1 MLESHVMRAHISE
14 WIKQLPDD
22 LNATVVQWDDGAQSG
37 VLSLQ
42 LDGMEHKFKCQF
54 KHIYRKESLVSF
66 QQSVGLDTV
75 LLCGALSDFLVAQS
89 KALSLNFIDLKGNAR
104 IVRKGCYIL
113 IQSPP
118 KVPIHLPVSTSMT
131 SGVVRCVFA
140 LYAESSLLQSTYQ
153 HIAEKSGVSLGM
165 VAKTMTYLKT
175 NQYLSNTKS
184 NRRLLN
190 LDQLLYEWLLG
201 YKRCIVEKSQRI
213 RLPTPKR
220 WEDIPVTPDATWGGE
235 VSASQLTEYLIP
247 QEFLLFSETA
257 PKNYPIAPD
266 NVMTFLWSKPFWG
279 KTLVL
284 SEQAKALLATG
295 DLIASYDGRN
305 REVAALLNE
314 KYLNIKTLPL

>member
-1 MLESHVMRAHISE
+1 MRGHISE

-22 LNATVVQWDDGAQSG
+22 LNATVVLWDDGSQSG

-54 KHIYRKESLVSF
+54 KHIHRKESLVSF

-89 KALSLNFIDLKGNAR
+89 KALSLNFIDLKGNVR

-118 KVPIHLPVSTSMT
+118 EVPIQLPVIAASMT
-131 SGVVRCVFA
+131 PGVVRCVFA
-140 LYAESSLLQSTYQ
+140 LYAESSLLQSSYQ
-153 HIAEKSGVSLGM
+153 YIAEKSGVSLGM

-184 NRRLLN
+184 NRQLLN
-190 LDQLLYEWLLG
+190 LDQLLYQWLLG

-235 VSASQLTEYLIP
+235 VSACQLTEYLIP
-247 QEFLLFSETA
+247 QELLLFSETV

-266 NVMTFLWSKPFWG
+266 SVMTFLWSKPFWG

-295 DLIASYDGRN
+295 DLIASHDGRN

>member
-1 MLESHVMRAHISE
+1 MRAHISE

-118 KVPIHLPVSTSMT
+118 EVPIQLPVSASMT
-131 SGVVRCVFA
+131 PGVVRCVFA
-140 LYAESSLLQSTYQ
+140 LYAESSLLQSSYQ

-175 NQYLSNTKS
+175 NQYLSSTKS

-190 LDQLLYEWLLG
+190 LDQLLYKWLLG

-220 WEDIPVTPDATWGGE
+220 WEDIPVTSDATWGGE
-235 VSASQLTEYLIP
+235 VSACQLTEYLNP
-247 QEFLLFSETA
+247 QELLLFSETA

-266 NVMTFLWSKPFWG
+266 NVMTFFWSKPFWG

-295 DLIASYDGRN
+295 DLIASQDGRN

>member
-1 MLESHVMRAHISE
+1 MRGHISE

-22 LNATVVQWDDGAQSG
+22 LNATVVQWDDGSQSG

-42 LDGMEHKFKCQF
+42 LDGMEHNFKCQF
-54 KHIYRKESLVSF
+54 KLIHRKESLVSF

-75 LLCGALSDFLVAQS
+75 LLCEALSDFLVAQS
-89 KALSLNFIDLKGNAR
+89 KALNLNFIDLKGNTR

-118 KVPIHLPVSTSMT
+118 EVPIQLPVSASMT
-131 SGVVRCVFA
+131 PGVVRCVFA

-235 VSASQLTEYLIP
+235 VSACQLTEYLIP
-247 QEFLLFSETA
+247 QELLLFSETA

-295 DLIASYDGRN
+295 DLIASHDGRN

>member
-1 MLESHVMRAHISE
+1 MLELHVMRGHISE

-22 LNATVVQWDDGAQSG
+22 LNATVVQWDDRAQSG

-54 KHIYRKESLVSF
+54 KHIHRKENLVSF

-75 LLCGALSDFLVAQS
+75 LLCGALSDFLVVQS
-89 KALSLNFIDLKGNAR
+89 KALSLNFIDLKGKAR

-118 KVPIHLPVSTSMT
+118 EVPIQLPVSASMT
-131 SGVVRCVFA
+131 PGVVRCVFA

-175 NQYLSNTKS
+175 NQYLSSTKS

-201 YKRCIVEKSQRI
+201 YKRCIAEKSQRI

-220 WEDIPVTPDATWGGE
+220 WEDIPVTPDTTWGGE
-235 VSASQLTEYLIP
+235 VSAFPLTENLIP
-247 QEFLLFSETA
+247 H
-257 PKNYPIAPD
+257 
-266 NVMTFLWSKPFWG
+266 
-279 KTLVL
+279 
-284 SEQAKALLATG
+284 
-295 DLIASYDGRN
+295 
-305 REVAALLNE
+305 
-314 KYLNIKTLPL
+314 